1 MARASSMESLN
12 GKILKAEEKARRLKN
27 RYDEALK
34 ELKDLQDKRREMQVA
49 KLLEAI
55 DKSGKTMEEVMRLIK
70 L

>member
-1 MARASSMESLN
+1 MESLN